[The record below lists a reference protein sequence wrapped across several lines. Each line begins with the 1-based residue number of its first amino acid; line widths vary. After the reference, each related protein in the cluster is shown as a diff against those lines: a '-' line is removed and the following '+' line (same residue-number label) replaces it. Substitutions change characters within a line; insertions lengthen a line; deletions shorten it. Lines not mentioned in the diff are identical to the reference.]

1 MDTAHGQM
9 ASLANGNAETAKKK
23 KKNSPVS
30 TWLPR
35 CGPPPVTVR
44 MPSYSRMRGGPTSL
58 PRYGCRGGSHNL
70 RAPQCTCSSMFPYY
84 WMMRWGEVICE
95 PVAPR
100 SPCALLFFGLVW
112 FCAAVA
118 CSVRRAVGPTDQWEW
133 RGGEGVRAS
142 GRVVKGIRWEGGRG
156 DDSGERCAVLERTCF
171 VGWVSCDCERV
182 LACVF
187 AGAMATGRV
196 RCGCYLVSGCTGE
209 PEPWLICNTS
219 VLEYL

>member
-1 MDTAHGQM
+1 MTPTLWAPSRHCSDALLFSDARWAH
-9 ASLANGNAETAKKK
+9 L
-23 KKNSPVS
+23 
-30 TWLPR
+30 
-35 CGPPPVTVR
+35 PPPVW
-44 MPSYSRMRGGPTSL
+44 MPGWVPQPAGPAVYVL
-58 PRYGCRGGSHNL
+58 EYVPL
-70 RAPQCTCSSMFPYY
+70 LLDDEV
-84 WMMRWGEVICE
+84 RWGEVICE

-118 CSVRRAVGPTDQWEW
+118 CTVRRAVGPTDQWEW